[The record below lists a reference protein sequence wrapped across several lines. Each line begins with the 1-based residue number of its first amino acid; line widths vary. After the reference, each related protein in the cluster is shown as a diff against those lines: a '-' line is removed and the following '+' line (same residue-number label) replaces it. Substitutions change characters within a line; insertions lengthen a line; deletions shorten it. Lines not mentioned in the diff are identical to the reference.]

1 MYLGVQLLGYM
12 ENYLKLTDDHLEAEK
27 FQDLVK
33 ELYNLCLGVCEGSL
47 VLQTEDVDAIREKTA
62 GWYAELVED
71 ISLDQGQI

>member
-1 MYLGVQLLGYM
+1 MYLGVQLLGHM
-12 ENYLKLTDDHLEAEK
+12 ENYSNLTDDHLEAEK

-47 VLQTEDVDAIREKTA
+47 VLQTEDVDAIRENTA
-62 GWYAELVED
+62 EWYAELVED